1 VSVLSYGNSVTVQDY
16 DDDEKWLQ
24 YSVTPVRDI
33 ERATG
38 VNFFPDLSP
47 ADQNTLE
54 LSLLDELWPHTV

>member
-1 VSVLSYGNSVTVQDY
+1 MVLFVNADMQDY
-16 DDDEKWLQ
+16 EDDEKLLQ

-38 VNFFPDLSP
+38 VNFFANLPP

-54 LSLLDELWPHTV
+54 LALLDELWPHTVQ